1 MCKSSVDLHSF
12 VGSKPEITAF
22 TPLKTLRV
30 NLFIQNYIQ
39 KHMKHTKYTKLMR
52 HLSTIRHNDEVQ
64 GSPLMI
70 TSKRTLDRHECT
82 FLALFVISNSEYI
95 VILWVWVGILDVSS
109 RFITMKQKT

>member
-1 MCKSSVDLHSF
+1 
-12 VGSKPEITAF
+12 
-22 TPLKTLRV
+22 
-30 NLFIQNYIQ
+30 
-39 KHMKHTKYTKLMR
+39 
-52 HLSTIRHNDEVQ
+52 
-64 GSPLMI
+64 MI